1 MMAIVELQFTY
12 ERLKSSEIALL
23 RQQKRSISAYAQS
36 AGPVLLSADRT

>member
-12 ERLKSSEIALL
+12 ERLTSSEIALL

-36 AGPVLLSADRT
+36 AGPVFAVG